1 MKKSSFLACI
11 TIVLCTALAALA
23 VDKLTI
29 APLPQQTDGVSVT
42 TTAAEKL
49 GFHDATP
56 VVQRANASQVA
67 VSTNALSVNATYS
80 QAEVTAIAT
89 RASALTT
96 LVNELRAALVEK
108 GLIKG
113 NTNE

>member
-1 MKKSSFLACI
+1 MRKTSFLATI
-11 TIVLCTALAALA
+11 TLVLCTALAALA

-42 TTAAEKL
+42 TSATQKL

-56 VVQRANASQVA
+56 VVKRAGAAQAA
-67 VSTNALSVNATYS
+67 VSTNALTVGATYS
-80 QAEVTAIAT
+80 EAEVTALAT
-89 RASALTT
+89 RASALTV

-113 NTNE
+113 TTN

>member
-1 MKKSSFLACI
+1 MKNTSFLACI
-11 TIVLCTALAALA
+11 VILVCTTLVALA
-23 VDKLTI
+23 VDKLTV
-29 APLPQQTDGVSVT
+29 APLPSQDDGVSVT

-49 GFHDATP
+49 GFHNATP
-56 VVQRANASQVA
+56 VVQRASAAQAV

-96 LVNELRAALVEK
+96 LVNELRAAMVEK

-113 NTNE
+113 AE

>member
-1 MKKSSFLACI
+1 MKHTSFLATI
-11 TIVLCTALAALA
+11 TLVICTALAALA

-49 GFHDATP
+49 GFHNATP
-56 VVQRANASQVA
+56 VAQRASAAQAA
-67 VSTNALSVNATYS
+67 VSTNALTVSGNYTE
-80 QAEVTAIAT
+80 AEVTAIAT

-96 LVNELRAALVEK
+96 LLNEIRAALVEK

-113 NTNE
+113 TN